1 MGSYINVPYH
11 CLVFLMCML
20 YGVVLHLFTPFQDGT
35 PQSLAP
41 RVASPTG
48 CPCRV
53 TLLLHGDELLSFY
66 VLKNLLPLFPNSSF
80 SEYNGLVAIF
90 SF

>member
-1 MGSYINVPYH
+1 
-11 CLVFLMCML
+11 ML
-20 YGVVLHLFTPFQDGT
+20 YGVVLHLFTPLQDGT

-48 CPCRV
+48 LPCRV

-66 VLKNLLPLFPNSSF
+66 VLKNLSPLFPNSSF
-80 SEYNGLVAIF
+80 CEYNSLVAINGIIPLSCDVQGPF
-90 SF
+90 QPVHF